1 MDPLAYQLYKD
12 LSQLGLL
19 DPGQRVLVAW
29 SGGPDSTALVR
40 ILGEWQKEL
49 SWELTLVHFNHQIR
63 PESEAEEG
71 FCRETAKRLNLPLEV
86 FRPTTPFD
94 STGVQ
99 GAARVWRRRI
109 LLERAAELDC
119 SKIALGHQQND
130 LAETLLWRVLRGT
143 SLFGLNGLKL
153 NDAPWFRPL
162 LGLARGDLMAYL
174 NRLGQDW
181 REDPSNDT
189 DDYLRNRIRRQLIPV
204 MSELAGTSAVDKLA
218 KLADEAADLQTWFE
232 SAFESSLWTSPTLD
246 YHSLHGLVPLFAQE
260 LIHRFLVHKGC
271 REIGHRQLEE
281 IYKLAQ
287 SGKGGWRIDLKDG
300 LMVEGRAHLIR
311 VEVAG

>member
-12 LSQLGLL
+12 LTQTGLL
-19 DPGQRVLVAW
+19 PPGQRVLVSW

-40 ILGEWQKEL
+40 ICQEWQKTL
-49 SWELTLVHFNHQIR
+49 DWELTLVHFNHQIR
-63 PESEAEEG
+63 PESEEEES
-71 FCRETAKRLNLPLEV
+71 FCRETAKNLNLPLEV
-86 FRPTTPFD
+86 YYPAAPFE

-99 GAARVWRRRI
+99 GASRLWRRRV
-109 LLERAAELDC
+109 LLERAAEMQC

-130 LAETLLWRVLRGT
+130 LAETLLWRMLRGT
-143 SLFGLNGLKL
+143 SLFGLCGLTL
-153 NDAPWFRPL
+153 LEEPWFRPL
-162 LGLARGDLMAYL
+162 LGLARGDLLAYL
-174 NRLGQDW
+174 NRIGQDW
-181 REDPSNDT
+181 REDPSNES
-189 DDYLRNRIRRQLIPV
+189 DDYLRNRIRRQLIPL

-218 KLADEAADLQTWFE
+218 KLAGEAEDLQIWFDQT
-232 SAFESSLWTSPTLD
+232 FDPSLWTSPTLD
-246 YHSLHGLVPLFAQE
+246 YQSLAGLVPLFALE
-260 LIHRFLVHKGC
+260 LIHRFLLHKGC

-281 IYKLAQ
+281 IFKLAQ